1 MRKIFFLLFTFLAF
15 ISGSLKAENYIQFT
29 GGNYAFAENGKL
41 TFNLEP
47 SLFENRTWK
56 YNETSKSID
65 TEFTTNKITLKTK
78 HASKFNVQ
86 NTTYIALTE
95 KQKNEKYLV
104 RPIFHNN
111 GQFNNQKTFWPVVGI
126 FVRVAG
132 SIAVDLIPPAVTRC
146 LTNNICAS
154 SVATALINFCGF
166 NYFISSAPSY
176 FQLPFGVCSR
186 LAEEGYERDANGNF
200 VKQVKYVVKYP
211 KSPGSIEFT
220 DKGFSTFEAAAEF
233 AYQMSKKKEEYENRN
248 EPCVK
253 DVLVV
258 NENLAYSG
266 CKFTKMMVATYRD
279 VKPEN
284 LTMID
289 LENIVIEDI
298 KENPTPYVN
307 SKSSLGKE
315 LRNAIKATKAEAAL
329 NAVKDDSKPADI
341 TLNPNNGKGLFTA
354 ISDPYRD
361 ENGNTM
367 QDTVTLSTPAT
378 NSSIAT
384 PSGTLGQASSGG
396 SGVSQTKNNVSV
408 ISKPRPDKAAE
419 AGAGENNNKDGKGSS
434 AAGIGGNG
442 TGSSS
447 GEGDG
452 DKAEAGKNVCET
464 NPESLACM
472 KAGDVEESAGNPFS
486 DVLKKE
492 QQDGTKF
499 EFKNI
504 LPTHGTCPSPKQ
516 FNVMG
521 RTYEVS
527 YYWICEFALSIRG
540 LIIALAAVAAGFII
554 FSARKD

>member
-1 MRKIFFLLFTFLAF
+1 M
-15 ISGSLKAENYIQFT
+15 GV
-29 GGNYAFAENGKL
+29 ENG
-41 TFNLEP
+41 
-47 SLFENRTWK
+47 
-56 YNETSKSID
+56 
-65 TEFTTNKITLKTK
+65 
-78 HASKFNVQ
+78 V
-86 NTTYIALTE
+86 
-95 KQKNEKYLV
+95 
-104 RPIFHNN
+104 
-111 GQFNNQKTFWPVVGI
+111 
-126 FVRVAG
+126 
-132 SIAVDLIPPAVTRC
+132 
-146 LTNNICAS
+146 
-154 SVATALINFCGF
+154 
-166 NYFISSAPSY
+166 
-176 FQLPFGVCSR
+176 
-186 LAEEGYERDANGNF
+186 
-200 VKQVKYVVKYP
+200 
-211 KSPGSIEFT
+211 
-220 DKGFSTFEAAAEF
+220 
-233 AYQMSKKKEEYENRN
+233 
-248 EPCVK
+248 
-253 DVLVV
+253 
-258 NENLAYSG
+258 
-266 CKFTKMMVATYRD
+266 
-279 VKPEN
+279 
-284 LTMID
+284 
-289 LENIVIEDI
+289 NIVIQDI

-315 LRNAIKATKAEAAL
+315 LRNAIKATKAEAVL

-341 TLNPNNGKGLFTA
+341 TLNPDNGKGLFTA

-367 QDTVTLSTPAT
+367 QDEVNLSTPAV
-378 NSSIAT
+378 NSTAANL
-384 PSGTLGQASSGG
+384 SGTLGQGSSGQT
-396 SGVSQTKNNVSV
+396 GVSKTKNKVSV
-408 ISKPRPDKAAE
+408 ISKPRPDKDAE

-447 GEGDG
+447 SEGDG

-499 EFKNI
+499 EVKNI

-540 LIIALAAVAAGFII
+540 LIIALAAVASGFII